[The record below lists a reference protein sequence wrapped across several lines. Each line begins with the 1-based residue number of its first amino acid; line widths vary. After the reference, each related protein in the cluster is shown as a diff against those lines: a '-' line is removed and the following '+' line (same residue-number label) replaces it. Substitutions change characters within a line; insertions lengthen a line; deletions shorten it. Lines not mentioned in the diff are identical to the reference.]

1 MAYSVAQITTVADCD
16 LLLSLAAKEK
26 ADQNFKKLSEERLT
40 LNYSTTSIEIDA
52 DLQSVATEIAATETV
67 IATLPEGKSKEEAIK
82 KKTKL
87 EYRRF
92 LLNNRK
98 ESYGVLALLEKELD
112 LNRVT
117 VEISEIDA
125 FITAIN
131 ARKAEM

>member
-1 MAYSVAQITTVADCD
+1 MSYTVAKITTIEDCD

-26 ADQNFKKLSEERLT
+26 ADLTFKRLSEERLT
-40 LNYSTTSIEIDA
+40 LNYSETAVEIDA
-52 DLQSVATEIAATETV
+52 DLQSVNTEITATETI
-67 IATLPEGKSKEEAIK
+67 IATLPDGTSKEEAVK

-87 EYRRF
+87 EYKKF

-98 ESYGVLALLEKELD
+98 ENYGSLALLEKELD

-125 FITAIN
+125 FIAAVT
-131 ARKAEM
+131 ARKAEL